1 MSVVSK
7 LDRMG
12 GRRCEGVQTG
22 WKVQVSARRLCERK
36 NLTELRTGRN
46 SSHATLHTSP
56 WCRSTAGRS
65 RLGTMALARPQ
76 RGEGIG
82 SQRALQVGST
92 GRKRWRP
99 KSEPS
104 CWWWWLPVR
113 TGALRVQARAQ
124 PAVRE
129 NEECLSPLISFC
141 TNSIIAIVQRDG
153 SIRSPFHGD
162 AGDFFLAESLL
173 MLGQQKKFGLSGRRA
188 CKSDKS
194 RTALF
199 KGVLVCSCG
208 QKEFCRADGRFI
220 TETFSSP
227 VFEVEGCVIF
237 LRLLSI
243 KKEGTKWQ
251 LLLKKRVPGV

>member
-46 SSHATLHTSP
+46 SSHATLHTST

-104 CWWWWLPVR
+104 LLVVVAASEELERSASRHGPS
-113 TGALRVQARAQ
+113 LR
-124 PAVRE
+124 
-129 NEECLSPLISFC
+129 
-141 TNSIIAIVQRDG
+141 
-153 SIRSPFHGD
+153 
-162 AGDFFLAESLL
+162 
-173 MLGQQKKFGLSGRRA
+173 SGRMRNA
-188 CKSDKS
+188 
-194 RTALF
+194 
-199 KGVLVCSCG
+199 
-208 QKEFCRADGRFI
+208 
-220 TETFSSP
+220 
-227 VFEVEGCVIF
+227 
-237 LRLLSI
+237 
-243 KKEGTKWQ
+243 
-251 LLLKKRVPGV
+251 